1 MEYVVVVVLCGVV
14 KGKISTVG
22 VSESVPEPPFNANT
36 SYYSTDVL

>member
-22 VSESVPEPPFNANT
+22 VSESVPELPVDGHT
-36 SYYSTDVL
+36 HSTWTR